1 MPQFQVKMDELSS
14 FEPIEVVIT
23 NGDGAK
29 SFLTFRINKDEM
41 DRPQGQIIA
50 KMKDG
55 QEKTRQISGQW
66 TYWKNETPAVA
77 PAASETPAVTP
88 PLQQAA

>member
-1 MPQFQVKMDELSS
+1 MPQFQVKMDELAS

-23 NGDGAK
+23 NADGAK

-41 DRPQGQIIA
+41 DRPQGQIVA

-66 TYWKNETPAVA
+66 TYWKNTAVPAVA
-77 PAASETPAVTP
+77 PAVAPEVPAE
-88 PLQQAA
+88 QKQAA